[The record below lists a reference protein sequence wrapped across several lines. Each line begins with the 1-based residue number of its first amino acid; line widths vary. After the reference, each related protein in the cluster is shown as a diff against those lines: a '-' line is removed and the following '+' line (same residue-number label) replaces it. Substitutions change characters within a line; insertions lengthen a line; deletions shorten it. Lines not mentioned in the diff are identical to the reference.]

1 MDRHTEVEGIFPV
14 DKPSEGIYVSVM
26 RTGGRPEQ
34 LRVGEVGIHGRY
46 SFASRTKEGS
56 SIFRT
61 RVHQQARIASSD
73 CGRCDV
79 THHRRRISTRLS
91 RT

>member
-46 SFASRTKEGS
+46 SLASRTKEGS

-61 RVHQQARIASSD
+61 RVRSARVHQQARIASSD
-73 CGRCDV
+73 CRAWP
-79 THHRRRISTRLS
+79 RE
-91 RT
+91 